1 MLMKKLFTLL
11 AMIFC
16 VGVVHA
22 QRITFDQYNDEG
34 FPMLL
39 ESYSAGDFK
48 LTYVD
53 TAGKFAPDADNK
65 SDKVYSANFGT
76 AESFEKFTGRLK
88 PGSKSSEKNNITLT
102 IPSDGTLKVY
112 ARSAS
117 SSATDR
123 NLVLTQD
130 GTELFNKVI
139 KDADAVK
146 VYLNPEEPDKATSIY
161 GVVSVEVKA
170 GTVNVTYPTGSI
182 NFYGFE
188 FEAAGS
194 SAPTEYTVN
203 ITSDPENNYFSG
215 YEAFAPADIASALG
229 LSVEEMIELINA
241 KDAEGKVVGGNVYIQ
256 LADGMKS
263 NVYTGNTNEFWMG
276 KDGQP
281 QGYGE
286 EGTCWYVGLSYDGG
300 GTDETT
306 GESSDP
312 EVDVAVGQMPDFF
325 RKVYTDSDLSTTIY
339 LMNGDKSV
347 KFNVNL
353 HVNAAPE
360 PTLPEPKTNLLDLT
374 FVKEYELLLTFKP
387 GGQYEGTTVSTTLDG
402 LYEAL
407 GTTAEELDAN
417 ITDMTFTQVLEGTKT
432 GESEDAETIYNWS
445 NELKTPDS
453 ASGGAWFGRYT
464 NWNEEEGKEV
474 AIEMNAPKEWG
485 ASCTFYAQNITLKD
499 EVFSILT
506 GQYPGTMKVGDNDY
520 AYLYIIVG
528 DKAAKIKVTATVKA
542 PDAGTPSLSTYQKVG
557 EQTLSQTAT
566 KISDYLEITT
576 PITNI
581 EEIASLLGTETSE
594 ITKWHTSAEGEYLT
608 DMLDDGRGTWVNA
621 EGVKEAWGAAVFMV
635 AYESLEDGSYAIST
649 LQNEGKGRNNLEVG
663 KTFSFPFYL
672 VSETNGTYY
681 QINFEY
687 TIEES
692 NIDPSTWE
700 KAYAASYD
708 VQLIQA
714 EGYGQNEVSQTHLD
728 WSDIATAIGT
738 SSPVLYTENWEE
750 NEETGVESMKYTSV
764 YTCTPHPGFWMSAD
778 GRSST
783 GHAPTCAYG
792 MTLSSS
798 GVITYYVHPDANHQ
812 VGDNYTSKFYL
823 VNEETGKYA
832 LITLN
837 IEYVEERG
845 AAPEEV
851 GNTTAT
857 IEITDPNFDGD
868 YYSSSEGVDWN
879 AVYEAL
885 GITEDGIED
894 CQWMVQNSFG
904 KLVVFQSAFEDEN
917 AQFDQNGYL
926 VDTTDPTVDLNTIKF
941 AVGYNYDR
949 KVFTFSDMGN
959 ELAEDEVVKTKVAL
973 KSEKGYYVF
982 NIVIG
987 SPEAIASGI
996 TGISADS
1003 MNDGKIYDLS
1013 GRRVAVPTKGLYI
1026 MNGKKVYVK

>member
-22 QRITFDQYNDEG
+22 QRITFDVPDASNPAKQ
-34 FPMLL
+34 

-53 TAGKFAPDADNK
+53 TEGKQ
-65 SDKVYSANFGT
+65 SVDKNNTYFGT
-76 AESFEKFTGRLK
+76 ADNYEKFATRLK
-88 PGSKSSEKNNITLT
+88 TGGKSTSKNNITLT
-102 IPSDGTLKVY
+102 IPSDGTLKLYV
-112 ARSAS
+112 RSGNGD
-117 SSATDR
+117 ATDR
-123 NLVLTQD
+123 NLILTQD
-130 GTELFNKVI
+130 GVEIFNQI
-139 KDADAVK
+139 IMDANSVVVK
-146 VYLNPEEPDKATSIY
+146 GMSESDPEKETPIFPIY
-161 GVVSVEVKA
+161 TVEVKA
-170 GTVNVTYPTGSI
+170 GTIDVTYPVNSI
-182 NFYGFE
+182 NFHCLE
-188 FEAAGS
+188 FVPA
-194 SAPTEYTVN
+194 SAPAKTEYDVN

-241 KDAEGKVVGGNVYIQ
+241 KNADGNVVGGNVYIQ
-256 LADGMKS
+256 LADGTTS
-263 NVYTGNTNEFWMG
+263 NVYTGNANEFWMG
-276 KDGQP
+276 TNGQP
-281 QGYGE
+281 QGYGD

-300 GTDETT
+300 GTDEAT
-306 GESSDP
+306 GESWDP

-374 FVKEYELLLTFKP
+374 IVKEYELPLTFKP
-387 GGQYEGTTVSTTLDG
+387 GGQYEGITVSATLEG
-402 LYEAL
+402 IYEAL

-453 ASGGAWFGRYT
+453 ASSGAWFGRYT

-499 EVFSILT
+499 GEFSILT

-542 PDAGTPSLSTYQKVG
+542 PEAGTPSLSTYQKVG

-608 DMLDDGRGTWVNA
+608 DMLDDGWGTWVNA

-687 TIEES
+687 TIGES

-738 SSPVLYTENWEE
+738 SSPVLYTENWEK
-750 NEETGVESMKYTSV
+750 NEETGVESMQYTSD

-812 VGDNYTSKFYL
+812 VGDNYTGKFYL

-868 YYSSSEGVDWN
+868 YYCSSEGVDWN

-926 VDTTDPTVDLNTIKF
+926 VDTTDPTVDLNTIRF

>member
-22 QRITFDQYNDEG
+22 QRITFDVPDASNPAKQ
-34 FPMLL
+34 

-53 TAGKFAPDADNK
+53 TEGKQ
-65 SDKVYSANFGT
+65 SVDKNNTYFGT
-76 AESFEKFTGRLK
+76 ADNYEKFATRLK
-88 PGSKSSEKNNITLT
+88 TGGKSTSKNNITLT
-102 IPSDGTLKVY
+102 IPSDGTLKLYV
-112 ARSAS
+112 RSGNKD
-117 SSATDR
+117 ATDR

-130 GTELFNKVI
+130 GVEIFNQI
-139 KDADAVK
+139 IMDANSVVVK
-146 VYLNPEEPDKATSIY
+146 GMSESDPEKETPIFPIY
-161 GVVSVEVKA
+161 TVEVKA
-170 GTVNVTYPTGSI
+170 GTIDVTYPVNSI
-182 NFYGFE
+182 NFHCLE
-188 FEAAGS
+188 FVPA
-194 SAPTEYTVN
+194 SAPAKTEYDVN
-203 ITSDPENNYFSG
+203 ITSDPENNYFIG

-241 KDAEGKVVGGNVYIQ
+241 KNADGNVVGGNVYIQ
-256 LADGMKS
+256 LADGTTS
-263 NVYTGNTNEFWMG
+263 NVYTGNANEFWMG
-276 KDGQP
+276 TNGQP
-281 QGYGE
+281 QGYGD

-300 GTDETT
+300 GTDEAT
-306 GESSDP
+306 GESWDP

-374 FVKEYELLLTFKP
+374 IVKEYELPLTFKP
-387 GGQYEGTTVSTTLDG
+387 GGQYEGITVSATLDG

-407 GTTAEELDAN
+407 GTDAASLDETVA
-417 ITDMTFTQVLEGTKT
+417 DYVFTQVV
-432 GESEDAETIYNWS
+432 ESTVVNDITTYTPSDA
-445 NELKTPDS
+445 LKLPAE
-453 ASGGAWFGRYT
+453 ASDGAWFGRYINFDEAT
-464 NWNEEEGKEV
+464 NED
-474 AIEMNAPKEWG
+474 IPLEMSYPREWG

-499 EVFSILT
+499 GEFSILT

-542 PDAGTPSLSTYQKVG
+542 PEAGTPSLSTYQKVG

-608 DMLDDGRGTWVNA
+608 DMLDDGWGTWVNA

-663 KTFSFPFYL
+663 KTLSFPFYL

-687 TIEES
+687 TIGES

-738 SSPVLYTENWEE
+738 SSPVLYTENWEK
-750 NEETGVESMKYTSV
+750 NEETGVESMKYTSD

-812 VGDNYTSKFYL
+812 VGDNYTGKFYL

-926 VDTTDPTVDLNTIKF
+926 VDTTDPTVDLNTIRF